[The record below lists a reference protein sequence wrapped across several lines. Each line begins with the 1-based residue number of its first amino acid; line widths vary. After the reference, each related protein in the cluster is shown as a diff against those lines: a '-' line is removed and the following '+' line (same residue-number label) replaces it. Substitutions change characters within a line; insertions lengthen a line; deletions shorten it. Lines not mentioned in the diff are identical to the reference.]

1 MAIEGPLREL
11 SIHDVFQLLD
21 LSRETGVVTVS
32 SRVRQNRGSVYFEQ
46 GAIVHA
52 RIDSNPHPLGAV
64 LLRAGKVTEADL
76 QRAAGMQQRG
86 DKRRLGEILVAIGSL
101 SRRELDRQVRLQI
114 EEVVFEIMSWREGYF
129 AFLEGPLTDIA
140 AEATVRIPTGLLL
153 LEATRRIDEW
163 SRIAARVPHTGIV
176 PVLAAA
182 NEEGSRLELL
192 AAEWELLAVVNGERD
207 LRAIGELLG
216 RSEFDTARTA
226 FGLESAG
233 LIQLVD
239 ESDAAGWTGDA
250 GPDFESL
257 LERAV
262 AALEAGDVEG
272 AEHWAKA
279 ARVRFPDEPMAL
291 VVAGRAHLLSGR
303 PAEAEQEFRKA
314 LTLDPLIMDAHRLL
328 GDALVRLGRLAEA
341 VDWWNRWLTL
351 ASQSEEHAEE
361 ARLVQNAVRAA
372 GSLARFL
379 EVARG

>member
-1 MAIEGPLREL
+1 
-11 SIHDVFQLLD
+11 
-21 LSRETGVVTVS
+21 
-32 SRVRQNRGSVYFEQ
+32 
-46 GAIVHA
+46 
-52 RIDSNPHPLGAV
+52 
-64 LLRAGKVTEADL
+64 
-76 QRAAGMQQRG
+76 
-86 DKRRLGEILVAIGSL
+86 
-101 SRRELDRQVRLQI
+101 
-114 EEVVFEIMSWREGYF
+114 MSWREGYF
-129 AFLEGPLTDIA
+129 AFLEGPITDIA
-140 AEATVRIPTGLLL
+140 AEATVRIPTGVLL

-163 SRIAARVPHTGIV
+163 SRIAARVPHTGIM
-176 PVLAAA
+176 PVLAPA
-182 NEEGSRLELL
+182 NAEGSRLELL

-216 RSEFDTARTA
+216 RSEFDIARTA

-239 ESDAAGWTGDA
+239 ESDGAGGTGDA
-250 GPDFESL
+250 GPDFDSL

-262 AALEAGDVEG
+262 AALEAGDADG

-303 PAEAEQEFRKA
+303 PADAEQEFRRA
-314 LTLDPLIMDAHRLL
+314 LKLDPLIMDAHRLL

-351 ASQSEEHAEE
+351 ASHSEEHAEE
-361 ARLVQNAVRAA
+361 ARLVQDAVRAA

>member
-1 MAIEGPLREL
+1 MTIEGPLREL

-21 LSRETGVVTVS
+21 LSRETGMLTVS

-46 GAIVHA
+46 GAIIHA

-64 LLRAGKVTEADL
+64 LLKAGKVTEADL
-76 QRAAGMQQRG
+76 QRAGGMQQRG

-101 SRRELDRQVRLQI
+101 SRRDLDRQVRLQI

-129 AFLEGPLTDIA
+129 AFREGPLTDIA

-153 LEATRRIDEW
+153 LEATRRIEEW
-163 SRIAARVPHTGIV
+163 SRIASRVPHAGIV

-182 NEEGSRLELL
+182 NAEGGRLELL
-192 AAEWELLAVVNGERD
+192 AAEWELLAVVDGERD
-207 LRAIGELLG
+207 LRAIGELLS
-216 RSEFDTARTA
+216 RSEFDVARTA

-239 ESDAAGWTGDA
+239 RSDAAGWTGDTES
-250 GPDFESL
+250 DLESL

-262 AALEAGDVEG
+262 AALEAGDADG

-279 ARVRFPDEPMAL
+279 ARARFPNEPMPL
-291 VVAGRAHLLSGR
+291 VVGGRAQLLAGR
-303 PAEAEQEFRKA
+303 PVEAEQEVRKA
-314 LTLDPLIMDAHRLL
+314 LRLDPLIMDAHRLL
-328 GDALVRLGRLAEA
+328 GDALVRQGRLTEA

-351 ASQSEEHAEE
+351 AAHSGEHADE
-361 ARLVQNAVRAA
+361 ARLVQDAVRAA
-372 GSLARFL
+372 GSLTDFL
-379 EVARG
+379 EVWRD